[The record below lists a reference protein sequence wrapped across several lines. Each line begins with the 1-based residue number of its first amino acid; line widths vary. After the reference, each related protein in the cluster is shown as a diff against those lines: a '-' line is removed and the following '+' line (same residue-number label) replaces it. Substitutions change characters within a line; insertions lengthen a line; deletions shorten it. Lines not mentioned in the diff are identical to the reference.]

1 MSVLKGRTLHRKQ
14 KSAFVAADHLSK
26 TFNHSVEGSF
36 DPEMSFSVPNQ
47 LHSSQNRG
55 LKWANPLP
63 LYKNYRGKYPNA
75 LFKQKDTQLSILH
88 NALQSL
94 LTKMSQLAARFATVS
109 FTQPE
114 NVTFF
119 NSLTCKSQSLLI
131 HTFEDTHSV
140 LIRLL
145 SSLLLFLHINLSSSL
160 RIRSVQ
166 LFASSRKV
174 LQTPSSSQTET
185 YESNIALLKPT
196 VRPKQVYVLRGLTK
210 EYETEAKTSGACF
223 IGWGQATEFI
233 QLIDEARFKITK
245 LEELHQ
251 TYQTTYE
258 KEHPETRF
266 LQGNNMSSVFAE
278 RVSAVE
284 ATTKDRLKYLRKL
297 VRRTREPTS
306 ISSKPVDQ
314 LLKEKKSLSMDSLL
328 AKQRSR
334 AEKAMISGVQMSTN
348 QALTSSVRMLL
359 FSRIAG

>member
-1 MSVLKGRTLHRKQ
+1 MSASKGTTLHRKQ
-14 KSAFVAADHLSK
+14 KSAFVAAEHLSK
-26 TFNHSVEGSF
+26 TFNHSIERSF
-36 DPEMSFSVPNQ
+36 DPEMSFSGPNL
-47 LHSSQNRG
+47 LHSSPSRG

-63 LYKNYRGKYPNA
+63 LYKNYKGKYPNA
-75 LFKQKDTQLSILH
+75 LFKQKDTQLSILL
-88 NALQSL
+88 NVLQSL

-109 FTQPE
+109 FRQPE

-119 NSLTCKSQSLLI
+119 NSLTCKSQFLLN

-140 LIRLL
+140 LTRLL
-145 SSLLLFLHINLSSSL
+145 SSLLLFLHISESSSL
-160 RIRSVQ
+160 RIRSLR
-166 LFASSRKV
+166 LFASSRKA
-174 LQTPSSSQTET
+174 LQTPSSSQTDT
-185 YESNIALLKPT
+185 YEANIALLKPT
-196 VRPKQVYVLRGLTK
+196 VRSKQVYVLRGLTK
-210 EYETEAKTSGACF
+210 QYETEAKTSGACF

-233 QLIDEARFKITK
+233 QLVDEARFKITK

-266 LQGNNMSSVFAE
+266 LQGNNMSNVFAE

-284 ATTKDRLKYLRKL
+284 ATKKDRLKYLRKL
-297 VRRTREPTS
+297 VRRTKEPS
-306 ISSKPVDQ
+306 SLSSKPVEQ

-334 AEKAMISGVQMSTN
+334 AERAMVSGVQMSKN

-359 FSRIAG
+359 YARIGG